1 MRPATKAAAENLIR
15 HGEGRRALVLYH
27 LATASGLRIFC
38 RTAPPDALL
47 GTSGLVRFA
56 DGSWVADGSAL
67 AGEGSEV
74 LDAIQECLLYV
85 ELNPVRA
92 ALVQRPEQW
101 TRSSAYLRVLK
112 KDDWL
117 LALKEL
123 FPEAP
128 SRQVYQHYR
137 ARLLYRGAVSEERGR
152 KAIPEQILREEESQG
167 FCRKGLSLRARA
179 QR

>member
-67 AGEGSEV
+67 AGEGSEAV
-74 LDAIQECLLYV
+74 LGVHDWVVDGGGFSAGKSAGRSPLDVFQEKEISGLTLTLSNEVDADGHPQMSRILAQE
-85 ELNPVRA
+85 PV
-92 ALVQRPEQW
+92 VGGKVDV
-101 TRSSAYLRVLK
+101 RV
-112 KDDWL
+112 
-117 LALKEL
+117 
-123 FPEAP
+123 
-128 SRQVYQHYR
+128 
-137 ARLLYRGAVSEERGR
+137 
-152 KAIPEQILREEESQG
+152 G
-167 FCRKGLSLRARA
+167 FEGCATGDVLSLASFAVRRVVERRDVVTLECEAV
-179 QR
+179 